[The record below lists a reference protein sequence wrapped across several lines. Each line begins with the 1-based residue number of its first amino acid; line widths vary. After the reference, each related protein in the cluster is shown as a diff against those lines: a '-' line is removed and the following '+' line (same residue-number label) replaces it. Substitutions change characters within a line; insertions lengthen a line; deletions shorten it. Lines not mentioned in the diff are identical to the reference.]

1 MQASKE
7 MGAPAAG
14 SAGRE
19 DRGVVPRRDL
29 DDSWFRWQ
37 KPQTLPPARPV
48 TTPPSRPGLESL
60 DDEIADAWFV

>member
-7 MGAPAAG
+7 MGAPAAPG
-14 SAGRE
+14 AGRE
-19 DRGVVPRRDL
+19 QGAAKSRRDL

-37 KPQTLPPARPV
+37 KPRTVPPPRP
-48 TTPPSRPGLESL
+48 RLESL

>member
-7 MGAPAAG
+7 WGAPVVPDT
-14 SAGRE
+14 GRE
-19 DRGVVPRRDL
+19 KGGAVARKDL

-37 KPQTLPPARPV
+37 KPPTLPPPRP
-48 TTPPSRPGLESL
+48 RLESL